1 MDLSCIDYGIDVR
14 RIVYSY
20 SVLLSV
26 LFKEETQKWS
36 VTILIVNKLQRERGI
51 SLMIKSAWLL
61 VVTRLE
67 GRLNN

>member
-14 RIVYSY
+14 RIVY

-67 GRLNN
+67 GRHNN

>member
-14 RIVYSY
+14 RIVYS
-20 SVLLSV
+20 VLLSV
-26 LFKEETQKWS
+26 LFKEETHKWS

-67 GRLNN
+67 GRHNN